1 MHRDPPA
8 AWQPERAVAPCTGA
22 PAQTREAHPAGGLL
36 PDAPATAAAPR
47 AGLLFADCLLLGL
60 TAWGGFMALLAQAQ
74 QRFVHHRR
82 WLGEAEFGELIAL
95 VTMLP
100 GPQAVNALA
109 VMGHRLLG
117 WPGFVAALAGI
128 VLPGMGI
135 ILALWLGYSRLAGHP
150 GLLQAITWGVLP
162 PLAAILG
169 QAAFNQARK
178 AATQPRERALAV
190 ASAVLLLVLPMGSAP
205 VWVLLGAG
213 LVAWLAFPAPKRPAA
228 APARRPLRPLALC
241 LCAAPAGLAVFQ
253 IVPGWLPAEGLG
265 RLGLAFAGLATTL
278 FGGGL
283 VMVPLLEGLI
293 VDHLGWLS
301 PAGFSAGL
309 AASQLTPGPILGIA
323 TFTGMEVAGP
333 AGAVLATLGIYLPT
347 ALISVGV
354 SGMAERLRGAQAFQH
369 AMVGVRCAVVGLI
382 AGAAVSLVLKLP
394 AHGLAWQPAL
404 LLAAA
409 GGAVW
414 GLRLPPY
421 VAIPLGVLLAWV
433 VL

>member
-1 MHRDPPA
+1 MRRDPAA
-8 AWQPERAVAPCTGA
+8 AWQPDPALPPAELERASPQAET
-22 PAQTREAHPAGGLL
+22 
-36 PDAPATAAAPR
+36 APR
-47 AGLLFADCLLLGL
+47 PRLLFADCLLLGL

-74 QRFVHHRR
+74 ERFVRQRR

-117 WPGFVAALAGI
+117 WRGFAAALAGI
-128 VLPGMGI
+128 VLPGAGI

-150 GLLQAITWGVLP
+150 ALLQAITLGVLA

-169 QAAFNQARK
+169 QAALLQARK
-178 AATQPRERALAV
+178 AAPRPRERALAA
-190 ASAVLLLVLPMGSAP
+190 ASAALLLGLPSGATP
-205 VWVLLGAG
+205 VWVLLAAG
-213 LVAWLAFPAPKRPAA
+213 GVAWLTFPAPTLPQSG
-228 APARRPLRPLALC
+228 PARRPMRPLALC

-253 IVPGWLPAEGLG
+253 IFPGWLPTEGLA

-301 PAGFSAGL
+301 HAGFSAGL

-323 TFTGMEVAGP
+323 TFTGMEVGGP
-333 AGAVLATLGIYLPT
+333 AGALLATLGIYLPT

-354 SGMAERLRGAQAFQH
+354 DSMAERLRGARAFQH

-382 AGAAVSLVLKLP
+382 AGAAISLVLKLP
-394 AHGLAWQPAL
+394 AQGLAWQPAVM
-404 LLAAA
+404 LAVACV
-409 GGAVW
+409 GVW
-414 GLRLPPY
+414 RWRWPPY
-421 VAIPLGVLLAWV
+421 AAIPLGVLLAWAI
-433 VL
+433 L